1 MSDKFEPNN
10 VLAAA
15 FGISSLGG
23 LAALLRSKQQLT
35 WRNVF
40 AAFLWS
46 GLSGLLIGLTW
57 YNYFNDQGNIYFLLA
72 VSGLA
77 GIGNMTV
84 TDLVFQMLKAG
95 GISITISSKSEKDKE
110 PPKEKNSCDIQ
121 SVIENG
127 PQS

>member
-1 MSDKFEPNN
+1 MQDEFEPNN

-23 LAALLRSKQQLT
+23 LAALLRSKQKLT
-35 WRNVF
+35 WRNIF
-40 AAFLWS
+40 AAILWS

-84 TDLVFQMLKAG
+84 TDLIYQLMRSG
-95 GISITISSKSEKDKE
+95 GINITINSKPPDDGSESAKK
-110 PPKEKNSCDIQ
+110 
-121 SVIENG
+121 
-127 PQS
+127 